1 MEIASLEQQLGQTVP
16 ILATAAVSENVEL
29 RQRMV
34 DLKEATAVAIT
45 EMVEAKIKF
54 AAISGAADAEED
66 NEVKGLGSLWG
77 VSRGQGILYSIA
89 KRLPDVIKGTGSR
102 RMSSN
107 KGRNEI
113 VKKGGELQEQEQGK
127 DEEEQ
132 GNRAGEGGVAGI
144 SAFGSLLA
152 GGVCV
157 DHRKVPKG
165 SSSANNGE
173 EKILSNLLGRR
184 GNRMEDSE
192 GGNNDDLRHQ
202 LQNLFHGDGSAVVG
216 AGEFPGG
223 AEGHDNGDE
232 GGADHRTTTAAA
244 GARVGGDIDVST
256 TTRAEAAAEATR
268 ANESESC
275 ARDHSESES
284 FWRQKVASPFSFSG
298 LGLAGASE
306 KARNLLPSLASPSS
320 SSLGWSGLS
329 TALSDYKSKM
339 SNIGSEATGV
349 KDDVIEDSLS
359 REDGGTR
366 IGEEEEEEKEEE
378 KEEKVYDD
386 AAIAVRLPSHSNSS
400 EAIDEKI
407 YFATGRRV
415 GRGGVGAR
423 GVEGSGDDDEDDDD
437 GEYTLLTERST
448 GQDLQTED
456 LMTSNVD
463 DGAEAMA
470 LRFGYLSKLVP
481 GSAGGLSLRPGSP
494 SSVDADATMYSNA
507 VSPWSAAQKQ
517 VWKNA
522 RISSVF
528 QPCAC
533 RSLAHL
539 VQLLMCICVLCSLTS
554 ALCDGRHPSGL
565 CRGRDHPNLYR
576 QLLWILDQARGHTRL
591 PSSLAPPLRQQ
602 LRRGGAGT
610 TRTELEQS
618 RAKTRRTKRR
628 PVCYQHRFSPSAG

>member
-113 VKKGGELQEQEQGK
+113 VKKGGGLQEQEQGK
-127 DEEEQ
+127 DEGEQ
-132 GNRAGEGGVAGI
+132 GSRVGEGGVAGM
-144 SAFGSLLA
+144 SVLGSLLA

-184 GNRMEDSE
+184 GNPTEDSE
-192 GGNNDDLRHQ
+192 GENNDDLKHQ
-202 LQNLFHGDGSAVVG
+202 LQNLFHGDGSAVVR

-232 GGADHRTTTAAA
+232 GGADHRTMTAAA
-244 GARVGGDIDVST
+244 GARVGGEIDVST

-329 TALSDYKSKM
+329 TALYDYKSKM
-339 SNIGSEATGV
+339 SNIGSEAAGV
-349 KDDVIEDSLS
+349 KDDVIEDLLS

-366 IGEEEEEEKEEE
+366 IGEEEEEEEEE
-378 KEEKVYDD
+378 EEKVYDD
-386 AAIAVRLPSHSNSS
+386 AAIAVRLPSHSNGS

-463 DGAEAMA
+463 DGAEELA
-470 LRFGYLSKLVP
+470 LRFGYLSKLAP
-481 GSAGGLSLRPGSP
+481 GSAGGLSLRPGSS
-494 SSVDADATMYSNA
+494 SSVDPDATMYSNA

-517 VWKNA
+517 VWTDT

-533 RSLAHL
+533 RSLAQL
-539 VQLLMCICVLCSLTS
+539 FQLLMCICALCSLIS

-576 QLLWILDQARGHTRL
+576 QLLWILDRARGHTRL
-591 PSSLAPPLRQQ
+591 PSSWAPQLLQQ
-602 LRRGGAGT
+602 LRREGAGT
-610 TRTELEQS
+610 TRTELEKS
-618 RAKTRRTKRR
+618 RAKTRRMKRR
-628 PVCYQHRFSPSAG
+628 PVCCQHRFSPSAG